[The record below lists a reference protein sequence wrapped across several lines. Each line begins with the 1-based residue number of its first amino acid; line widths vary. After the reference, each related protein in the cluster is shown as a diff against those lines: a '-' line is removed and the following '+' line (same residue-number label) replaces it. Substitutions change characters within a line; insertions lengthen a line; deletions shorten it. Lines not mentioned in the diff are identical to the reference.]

1 MKKILLFGLVG
12 VVVLNSCKK
21 SDDGNGGS
29 GTTGGPQIA
38 STTFIANHS
47 AGSKPSGYRLDSG
60 SIKTPVVGVNLAFNY
75 DTVTKRGNWSDTF
88 KTPLNTADFSTATY
102 MTGVNQQ
109 LLGQNI
115 SLNQYFQVSSSSWL
129 NLGNYMGTALNAPIP
144 SIGSISVPVQAAKQ
158 NSGLILANFPVSY
171 GDSIAQTS
179 TNVVTAKVTASTT
192 VSGPGG
198 VQVPVNLNNESL
210 TITQTTTVA
219 SKNICWGTLT
229 LKDYTGSMQVVV
241 QKYTTSIKTDLAFP
255 NNPLYNAAIGAFL
268 SSGNLGITNGQVVTQ
283 TAYRF
288 WAVGKGLVMTVN
300 ADGTANVTTGL

>member
-1 MKKILLFGLVG
+1 MKKIFLLGLIAMIAFT
-12 VVVLNSCKK
+12 SCTK
-21 SDDGNGGS
+21 SDDGNGG
-29 GTTGGPQIA
+29 TTVGPQITN
-38 STTFIANHS
+38 TTFATNHS
-47 AGSKPSGYRLDSG
+47 AGSKIGGYKLDSG
-60 SIKTPVVGVNLAFNY
+60 SIKIPVAGTSLSFNY

-158 NSGLILANFPVSY
+158 NPALILVNFPVSY

-179 TNVVTAKVTASTT
+179 TNVVTAKVTAST
-192 VSGPGG
+192 VISGF
-198 VQVPVNLNNESL
+198 PVNLNNESL

-219 SKNICWGTLT
+219 SKNICWGTLL
-229 LKDYTGSMQVVV
+229 LKDYMGPMQVVV

-255 NNPLYNAAIGAFL
+255 NNPLYNAAISAFL
-268 SSGNLGITNGQVVTQ
+268 SSGNLGITNGQVITQ
-283 TAYRF
+283 TSYRF
-288 WAVGKGLVMTVN
+288 WAAGKGLVMTLN

>member
-1 MKKILLFGLVG
+1 MIAFT
-12 VVVLNSCKK
+12 SCTK
-21 SDDGNGGS
+21 SDDGNGG
-29 GTTGGPQIA
+29 TTVGGPQITA
-38 STTFIANHS
+38 TAFATNHS
-47 AGSKPSGYRLDSG
+47 AGSKISGYKLDSG
-60 SIKTPVVGVNLAFNY
+60 SIKTPVAGTSLSFNY

-158 NSGLILANFPVSY
+158 NPALILVNFPVSY

-219 SKNICWGTLT
+219 SKNICWGTLL
-229 LKDYTGSMQVVV
+229 LKDYTGPMQVVV

-255 NNPLYNAAIGAFL
+255 NNTLYNLAINGFL
-268 SSGNLGITNGQVVTQ
+268 SSANLGITNGQVITQ
-283 TAYRF
+283 TSYRF
-288 WAVGKGLVMTVN
+288 WAAGKGLVMTLN